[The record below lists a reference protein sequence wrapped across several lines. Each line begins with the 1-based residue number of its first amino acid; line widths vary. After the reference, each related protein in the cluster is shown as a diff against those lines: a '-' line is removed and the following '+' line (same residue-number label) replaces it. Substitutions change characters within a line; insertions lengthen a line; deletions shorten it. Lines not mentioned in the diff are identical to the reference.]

1 MILYHG
7 TNIDIQSIDLE
18 QCMPYKDFGR
28 GFYLTDLEQQAKDMA
43 LRKAKFSPNTSP
55 YVLKYEFDEKA
66 LNSEDFQVK
75 IFKEVSEEWAQFIV
89 ANRYNPNNEVIHN
102 YDIVVGPI
110 ADDGVALQIG
120 LFKDGYI
127 NLATLTEALK
137 YRKLNNQYFFG
148 TPKAIKLLR
157 RI

>member
-43 LRKAKFSPNTSP
+43 LRKAKFNPNTSP

-66 LNSEDFQVK
+66 LNY
-75 IFKEVSEEWAQFIV
+75 SEE
-89 ANRYNPNNEVIHN
+89 YE
-102 YDIVVGPI
+102 Y
-110 ADDGVALQIG
+110 
-120 LFKDGYI
+120 
-127 NLATLTEALK
+127 
-137 YRKLNNQYFFG
+137 
-148 TPKAIKLLR
+148 
-157 RI
+157 